1 MTEKT
6 KKPAKAAPLRRITT
20 MRLRTD
26 LLKPLDAEAT
36 ERGLSRTALLEQVVA
51 TWLNQIGR
59 KTKLDPKL

>member
-1 MTEKT
+1 MTDKPKT
-6 KKPAKAAPLRRITT
+6 PKAPPRRITT

-26 LLKPLDAEAT
+26 LLNPFDAEAMK
-36 ERGLSRTALLEQVVA
+36 RGLSRTALLEQVVA